1 MPSFEVTQAVT
12 RADSFTLETSMRLSM
27 PRKLAATAAISGTLL
42 TAHLSSGLPAA
53 NSQPVADIPTVT
65 VTESGTSL
73 TLNWPSGDRTPI
85 DIQDWTI
92 AILDSFD
99 CATYELVAERDLSA
113 QRILGTPT
121 VNPQTGDVAV
131 PVLLE
136 ECVDVQKSAVFIIDP
151 QGPQSHALY
160 RLQVPGDRPLP
171 HEFSSYALSSIS
183 GLHYWDNTL
192 LVSHGDASGA
202 DAMMV
207 FPAGNT
213 PAGQYAGCVVTQ
225 PGEGAGSLCP
235 L

>member
-1 MPSFEVTQAVT
+1 
-12 RADSFTLETSMRLSM
+12 MRRSLL
-27 PRKLAATAAISGTLL
+27 RKLAATAAIAGTLL
-42 TAHLSSGLPAA
+42 AAYLSGGLPAA
-53 NSQPVADIPTVT
+53 ESQPVADIPTVT
-65 VTESGTSL
+65 VTDSGTSL
-73 TLNWPSGDRTPI
+73 TLNWPSGDRSSI

-99 CATYELVAERDLSA
+99 CATYELVVERDLSA

-171 HEFSSYALSSIS
+171 HEFSSYALSSIN
-183 GLHYWDNTL
+183 GLHYWDHTL

-202 DAMMV
+202 GAMMV

-213 PAGQYAGCVVTQ
+213 PAGRYAGCVVTLL
-225 PGEGAGSLCP
+225 GEGAGSLCP

>member
-1 MPSFEVTQAVT
+1 
-12 RADSFTLETSMRLSM
+12 MRL
-27 PRKLAATAAISGTLL
+27 PILTKLAAAAAISGTVFA
-42 TAHLSSGLPAA
+42 AHL
-53 NSQPVADIPTVT
+53 PVARSQTVEEIPTVT
-65 VTESGTSL
+65 VDPTGTTL
-73 TLNWPSGDRTPI
+73 TLNWSTGERYPI

-99 CATYELVAERDLSA
+99 CATYDLVAERDLSA
-113 QRILGTPT
+113 QRILGTPV

-136 ECVDVQKSAVFIIDP
+136 ECIEVQKSAVFVVDP
-151 QGPQSHALY
+151 QGYQSHALY

-183 GLHYWDNTL
+183 GLHYWEETL

-202 DAMMV
+202 GAMMI
-207 FPAGNT
+207 FTASHT
-213 PAGQYAGCVVTQ
+213 PAGSYAGCAVTQ

-235 L
+235 

>member
-1 MPSFEVTQAVT
+1 
-12 RADSFTLETSMRLSM
+12 MRRSILK
-27 PRKLAATAAISGTLL
+27 KLAATTAIAGTLL
-42 TAHLSSGLPAA
+42 AAHLSSGLPTAE
-53 NSQPVADIPTVT
+53 SQPVADIPTVN
-65 VTESGTSL
+65 VNDSGTSL
-73 TLNWPSGDRTPI
+73 TLNWPTGDRTPI
-85 DIQDWTI
+85 DIQNWTI
-92 AILDSFD
+92 SILDSFD

-136 ECVDVQKSAVFIIDP
+136 ECVDVQKSAVFIIHP

-192 LVSHGDASGA
+192 LISHGDASGA

-207 FPAGNT
+207 FPPANT